1 MSSLKVRLI
10 GKHILAARD
19 LLGLTQAQL
28 AEVAG
33 VTEKT
38 IMNFEKGHHEPR
50 PETVEA
56 IRDALVARGIEF
68 RNGDN
73 PGVQLFPERATVT
86 SP

>member
-19 LLGLTQAQL
+19 LLGMTQSQL
-28 AEVAG
+28 AEVTG
-33 VTEKT
+33 VAEKT

-56 IRDALVARGIEF
+56 IREALEARGIEF
-68 RNGDN
+68 RNGNN
-73 PGVQLFPERATVT
+73 PGVQLFPDRATIKL
-86 SP
+86 